1 MVESGLL
8 RITIMMDFDLQQ
20 KLRTLQANVIKRT
33 DKSCSFSRIVNIAA
47 GIGMKQITID
57 KVIKEIERE

>member
-1 MVESGLL
+1 
-8 RITIMMDFDLQQ
+8 MMDFDLQQ

-47 GIGMKQITID
+47 NAGVKQITID
-57 KVIKEIERE
+57 KAIKELEKE

>member
-20 KLRTLQANVIKRT
+20 KLRTLQDNVIKRT

-47 GIGMKQITID
+47 RIGMKEVTIE
-57 KVIKEIERE
+57 KAIKEIEKE